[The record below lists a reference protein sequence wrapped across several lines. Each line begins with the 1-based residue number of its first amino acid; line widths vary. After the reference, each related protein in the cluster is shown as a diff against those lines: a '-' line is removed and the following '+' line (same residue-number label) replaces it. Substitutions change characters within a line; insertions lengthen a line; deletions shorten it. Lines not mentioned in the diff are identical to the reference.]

1 MALSITKQSGTYEI
15 NGELNSQTINS
26 IKNYFE
32 LLIDQSAYIKLSINK
47 IKGMDS
53 AGVKFISSLYKKAV
67 KKNKAFFIVDLYDKE
82 LVQLFKKENIFTY

>member
-15 NGELNSQTINS
+15 NGELNSQTIN
-26 IKNYFE
+26 FE